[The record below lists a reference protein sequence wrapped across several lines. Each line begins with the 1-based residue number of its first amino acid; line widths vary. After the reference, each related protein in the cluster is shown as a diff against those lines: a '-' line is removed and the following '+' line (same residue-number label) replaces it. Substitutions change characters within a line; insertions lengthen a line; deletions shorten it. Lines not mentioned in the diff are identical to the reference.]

1 MAEEKVEQEN
11 LSEEEIEN
19 QNEEAVAEENATEA
33 EAEEINEWE
42 VKYKEMNDKFLR
54 LYSEFE
60 NFRKRTAKEKL
71 ELMQTA
77 NKSLMKDIL
86 PIVDDF
92 ERAAD
97 ANKENE
103 DATSLK
109 EGFELIQNK
118 LFKTLENKGLKPM
131 DAKGNVFDV
140 DVHEALTNI
149 PAPSEDLKGKV
160 VDVVEKG
167 YYLNDTVLRYA
178 KVVVGQ

>member
-11 LSEEEIEN
+11 LSEEELEN
-19 QNEEAVAEENATEA
+19 QNEETVAEDDATEA
-33 EAEEINEWE
+33 EAEEVNEWE
-42 VKYKEMNDKFLR
+42 VKYTEMNDKFLR

-71 ELMQTA
+71 DLMQTA

-103 DATSLK
+103 DPTSLK

-118 LFKTLENKGLKPM
+118 LYKTLESKGLKSM

-167 YYLNDTVLRYA
+167 YYLNDAVLRYA